1 MKHQP
6 FILLAVLAL
15 LALVGCES
23 LGGGQSVDDGK
34 INAVT
39 TVGMIT
45 DIVQQ
50 IGGDYVSVTGLMGP
64 GVDPHLYRP
73 TARNVQTLQNADII
87 FRGGLNLEGKMGE
100 IFDRLSERIPVI
112 AMSEDIPE
120 SELLDFP
127 AYPGH
132 FDPHIWFDVS
142 LWSMGVST
150 IADALAELDPE
161 HAEDYAANA
170 AAYLQQLV
178 ALDAYVAET
187 IQTIPEEQRVMIT
200 AHDAFQ
206 YFGRRYDIEVTGLQ
220 GISTEAEAG
229 VQDVQNLVS
238 FIVDRQIP
246 AIFVESSV
254 PARTLEAVQEAA
266 RARGWD
272 VHIPAQLF
280 SDALGNAGTGEGTY
294 VGMVLHNVAAITS
307 GLGGNI
313 PALPAELADYQ
324 DVIDRAV
331 SA

>member
-1 MKHQP
+1 MKSK
-6 FILLAVLAL
+6 LLSLTAAAL
-15 LALVGCES
+15 LLLVGCDS
-23 LGGGQSVDDGK
+23 LSGQQTSNDGR

-45 DIVQQ
+45 DIIQQ
-50 IGGDYVSVTGLMGP
+50 IGGEYVNVNGLMGP
-64 GVDPHLYRP
+64 GIDPHLYRP

-100 IFDRLSERIPVI
+100 IFDRLNEQITVV
-112 AMSEDIPE
+112 AMAQDIPE

-142 LWSMGVST
+142 LWAMGVNT
-150 IADALAELDPE
+150 AAEALAEIDPA
-161 HAEDYAANA
+161 HAETYAANA
-170 AAYLQQLV
+170 ASYLQRLS
-178 ALDAYVAET
+178 ALDAYITEA
-187 IQTIPEEQRVMIT
+187 IATIPEAQRVMIT

-206 YFGRRYDIEVTGLQ
+206 YFGRRYNIQVAGLQ

-266 RARGWD
+266 RAQGWD
-272 VHIPAQLF
+272 VTIPAQLF
-280 SDALGNAGTGEGTY
+280 SDAPGNAGTGEGTY
-294 VGMVLHNVAAITS
+294 IGMVLHNVAAITI
-307 GLGGNI
+307 GLGGTM
-313 PALPAELADYQ
+313 PDLPDALADYH
-324 DVIDRAV
+324 DVIERAV